1 MSSAATSPGARESFA
16 GLPLRV
22 KVLYITTLHRNG
34 AWLAEAF
41 AADGAAQVVLEE
53 VVGVTAG
60 LGRLRDEVFD
70 AVLVSHDPGVLD
82 AVEFVEGF
90 RAGGNDEPVIVLGS
104 LPPQELDAVCYEAGA
119 DDYACVGQSTVRGLL
134 WKFARAI
141 RRFNLSRENRRLIQA
156 ERQRLQQEHHEA
168 ERLLDQQRA
177 LITDLEVLRDGGDGE
192 ESGAPATIGVDGCL
206 AKSAARHA
214 EIQLELPTI
223 LVDHYREILRA
234 YVIMGTGNLGEE
246 MSALAHLL
254 AGSNISAQRT
264 MQLHVQVLEE
274 LVEGLGNRSARHV
287 MNRADLL
294 ALEVLGHLADGY
306 RARFHERRHP
316 PQQQLL
322 PGFEPASDGGPVFF
336 RVAA

>member
-1 MSSAATSPGARESFA
+1 LLRRGRHYCCVARTVTGCCGSSPAIGGSP
-16 GLPLRV
+16 
-22 KVLYITTLHRNG
+22 T
-34 AWLAEAF
+34 
-41 AADGAAQVVLEE
+41 
-53 VVGVTAG
+53 
-60 LGRLRDEVFD
+60 
-70 AVLVSHDPGVLD
+70 
-82 AVEFVEGF
+82 
-90 RAGGNDEPVIVLGS
+90 
-104 LPPQELDAVCYEAGA
+104 
-119 DDYACVGQSTVRGLL
+119 
-134 WKFARAI
+134 
-141 RRFNLSRENRRLIQA
+141 ENRRLVQA
-156 ERQRLQQEHHEA
+156 EQLRLRQGITKRAAARQQYDPRKCA
-168 ERLLDQQRA
+168 RRRRGSD
-177 LITDLEVLRDGGDGE
+177 
-192 ESGAPATIGVDGCL
+192 APNGGVDGCL
-206 AKSAARHA
+206 AKSATRHA

-322 PGFEPASDGGPVFF
+322 PGFEPAPDGGPVFF